1 MSLRPLY
8 GHDAVRRRLA
18 QSVQS
23 NRLPQALLFE
33 GPRGIGKQR
42 LALWLAQAVLC
53 ESPQAGEPCGS
64 CRACRLVLTL
74 SHPDLHWFIPLEPQK
89 KSADAD
95 KQVDLVEASLGEE
108 LSDRRDQPLYVP
120 PTGMAT
126 HSMAT
131 VRLLLRRI
139 SLTPAIAQ
147 RKVFLIGDAERLTP
161 QKGNPE
167 AANALLK
174 VLEEPPAN
182 AVIVLTA
189 TDADALPPTIVS
201 RVVRIRMTALPDSVV
216 TAFVHTEVPELRN
229 ADRIVGAAGGSIGRV
244 LAQKG
249 APVREA
255 DESWLGL
262 GERGV
267 ERYATALRQPPFQA
281 RGGFTD
287 MLDGLLERLR
297 REARGAQD
305 PERLVAAIALV
316 LEARDQ
322 AQGNVNPQLLT
333 AVLADDLAER

>member
-1 MSLRPLY
+1 
-8 GHDAVRRRLA
+8 
-18 QSVQS
+18 
-23 NRLPQALLFE
+23 LLE
-33 GPRGIGKQR
+33 GPKGIGKQR

-53 ESPQAGEPCGS
+53 EAPQAGEPCGD
-64 CRACRLVLTL
+64 CRACRLATALT
-74 SHPDLHWFIPLEPQK
+74 HPDLHWFVPLEPPK

-95 KQVDLVEASLGEE
+95 KQVDLVEAALADE
-108 LSDRRDQPLYVP
+108 LSARREQPLYP
-120 PTGMAT
+120 PPSGMAV
-126 HSMAT
+126 HSLAT

-139 SLTPAIAQ
+139 TLTPALGQ
-147 RKVFLIGDAERLTP
+147 RKVFVIGDAERLTP

-189 TDADALPPTIVS
+189 ADADALPPTIVS
-201 RVVRIRMTALPDSVV
+201 RVVRIRLNALPDSVV
-216 TAFVHTEVPELRN
+216 TAFVHSELPELRN
-229 ADRIVGAAGGSIGRV
+229 ADRMVATAGGSIGRV
-244 LAQKG
+244 LALRGGPERQL
-249 APVREA
+249 
-255 DESWLGL
+255 DESWLGPTQ
-262 GERGV
+262 RSGV

-287 MLDGLLERLR
+287 MLDGLLDRLR

-305 PERLVAAIALV
+305 PGRLVAAIALV

-333 AVLADDLAER
+333 AVLADDLAPR